1 MNNMKKEDNPT
12 EFRSVECTPVE
23 DFFGLLATR
32 VYHRNWVT
40 KDVAAL
46 KRPIRKGI
54 SEILPATVH
63 TTMEFVRT
71 RLLQAWQV
79 GVLEVCH

>member
-1 MNNMKKEDNPT
+1 MNNVKKEDNPT
-12 EFRSVECTPVE
+12 KFRSVECRPVE

-32 VYHRNWVT
+32 VYHRNWVA

-46 KRPIRKGI
+46 KTRVRKGI
-54 SEILPATVH
+54 SEIPPAIVQS
-63 TTMEFVRT
+63 VRK